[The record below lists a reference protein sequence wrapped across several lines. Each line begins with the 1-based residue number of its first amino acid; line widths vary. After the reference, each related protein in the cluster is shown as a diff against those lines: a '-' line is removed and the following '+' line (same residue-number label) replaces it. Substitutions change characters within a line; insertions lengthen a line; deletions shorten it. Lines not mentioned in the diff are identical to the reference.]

1 MGSNTENYNLIKP
14 SPEDYNIFQDQ
25 NTNMDIID
33 SQLRKLDR
41 EKEPLIK
48 KKSAFNKDFEADLEN
63 IAMDGI
69 ASVGSADTI
78 ARGDHV
84 HPTDTTRAD
93 ASHSHNGVYETPDGA
108 QKKIDAHASQPDPHV
123 GHISHSLATAPN
135 DFLVASGVG
144 QFGKK
149 TVSEVKEILGLGTAA
164 YTNVATFATAE
175 QGTKA
180 DNALPKASYTANDV
194 LEKLKTVDGSGSG
207 LDADLL
213 DGKEATAFA
222 TAEQGTKAD
231 NALPAASYTASDVL
245 ERLKTVGG
253 SGSGLDADLLDG
265 KEATAFATA
274 EQGTK
279 ADNALPATSYTA
291 SDVLEKLKTVDG
303 SGSGL
308 NADLLDGKE
317 ATAFAT
323 AEQGTKAD
331 NALPTASYTAND
343 VLEKLKTIDGSG
355 SELDADLLDG
365 KDSTAFA
372 TATQGTKAD
381 AALPAASYTAS
392 DVLTK
397 LKTVDGSGSGLDA
410 DLLDG
415 KEVTAFATA
424 EQGVK
429 ADNALPASSYTA
441 SDVLTKLKTVDGS
454 GSGIDADLLD
464 GKDSTAFA
472 TAAQGTKADTAATQT
487 SFNTHLAD
495 YVRQP
500 GYGTTAGSANTYTV
514 TLSPAPTV
522 YIDGIGIIVK
532 INAANTGAS
541 TLNVNGLGVKAI
553 VDSKGNSL
561 TAGKLR
567 LNGVYALR
575 YDGTNFVL
583 LGEAI
588 EGSGSGLDADL
599 LDGKDSTAFATA
611 AQGTKAD
618 AALPA
623 SSYTASDVLTKLKT
637 VDGSGSGIDA
647 DLLDGKEAT
656 ALATA
661 EQGVKADNALPASS
675 YTASDVLTKLKT
687 VDGNGSGL
695 DADLLDGKEA
705 TAFATAEQGTK
716 ADNALPTSSYTAND
730 VLTKLK
736 TVDGSGCGIDAD
748 LLDGKDST
756 AFATAA
762 QGAKADAAATQTSF
776 NTHLADYVRQ
786 PGYGTTAGS
795 ANTYTV
801 TLSPAPTVYI
811 DGMGVVVKINA
822 ANTGASTLNVN
833 GLGAKAIVDSK
844 GNALTAGKL
853 RLNGVYAL
861 RFDGTNF
868 VLLGEAIE
876 GSGSGLD
883 ADLLDGKDSTA
894 FATAAQGTKADAA
907 LPASSYTASDV
918 LTKLKTVDG
927 SGSGIDADLLDG
939 KEATAFATA
948 EQGTKADN
956 ALPASSYTASDMLTK
971 LKTVDGSGSG
981 LDADLLDG
989 KDSTAFATATQGTKA
1004 DAAATQTSFNT
1015 HLADYVRQPGYGITT
1030 GSANTY
1036 TLTLSPAPTAY
1047 IDGMG
1052 IAVKINAVNTS
1063 ASTINVNGLGA
1074 KAIVDSKGNALTAG
1088 KLRLNGIYALRFDG
1102 TNFILLGEA
1111 IEGSGSGLDADL
1123 LDGKDST
1130 AFATAAQGT
1139 KADNALPAASYT
1151 ASDVL
1156 TKLKTV
1162 DGSGSGLD
1170 ADLLDGKEATAFA
1183 TAEQGTKADNA
1194 LPTASYTA
1202 SDVLTKLKTVDG
1214 SGSGIDADLLDGK
1227 DSTAFATA
1235 AQGAKADAAATQ
1247 TSFNTHLAESASET
1261 VAGHIEL
1268 ATDAETTA
1276 GIDESK
1282 AISPKNFKKVIDNHI
1297 HKILSTESINFK
1309 IGTDLPSTYPIG
1321 EIIFFS
1327 NNPSVRFNDVY
1338 YCTVHTIKAY
1348 TGKACI
1354 QYIYPYNTDTPIYYR
1369 YGIYDIDEW
1378 KPWRALST
1386 SDHLHTGVYAT
1397 AAQGTKADNAMPN
1410 TYGAINAVS
1419 TTSSLTLAQAN
1430 KVIYTSNTT
1439 AIVLTIPASTS
1450 VAFVA
1455 GTQITFIQRLG
1466 GTVTFAPASGV
1477 TLESKDTKRTID
1489 GLYASA
1495 TLIYLG
1501 SNTWSL
1507 IGALV

>member
-222 TAEQGTKAD
+222 TAEQG
-231 NALPAASYTASDVL
+231 
-245 ERLKTVGG
+245 R
-253 SGSGLDADLLDG
+253 
-265 KEATAFATA
+265 
-274 EQGTK
+274 
-279 ADNALPATSYTA
+279 
-291 SDVLEKLKTVDG
+291 
-303 SGSGL
+303 
-308 NADLLDGKE
+308 
-317 ATAFAT
+317 
-323 AEQGTKAD
+323 KAD

-381 AALPAASYTAS
+381 AALPAA
-392 DVLTK
+392 
-397 LKTVDGSGSGLDA
+397 
-410 DLLDG
+410 
-415 KEVTAFATA
+415 
-424 EQGVK
+424 
-429 ADNALPASSYTA
+429 SYTA

-553 VDSKGNSL
+553 VDSKGNAL

-656 ALATA
+656 AFATA

-687 VDGNGSGL
+687 VDGNGSGI

-776 NTHLADYVRQ
+776 NTHLADYIRQ

-811 DGMGVVVKINA
+811 DGIGIIVKINA

-833 GLGAKAIVDSK
+833 GLGAKAIADSK

-861 RFDGTNF
+861 RYDGTNF

-894 FATAAQGTKADAA
+894 FATAAQGTKADNALPASSYTASDVLTKLKTVDGSGSGLDADLLHGKEVTAFATAEQGVKADNA

-939 KEATAFATA
+939 KDSTAFATA
-948 EQGTKADN
+948 AQGTKADN
-956 ALPASSYTASDMLTK
+956 ALPASSYTASDVLTK

-981 LDADLLDG
+981 IDADLLDG
-989 KDSTAFATATQGTKA
+989 KDSTAFATADQGTKA

-1015 HLADYVRQPGYGITT
+1015 HLSDYVRQPGYGITA

-1036 TLTLSPAPTAY
+1036 TVTLSPAPTAY

-1052 IAVKINAVNTS
+1052 IAVKINAANTT
-1063 ASTINVNGLGA
+1063 ASTLNVNGLGA
-1074 KAIVDSKGNALTAG
+1074 KAIVDSKGNSLTAG
-1088 KLRLNGIYALRFDG
+1088 KLRLNGIYALRYDG
-1102 TNFILLGEA
+1102 TNFVLLGEA

-1162 DGSGSGLD
+1162 DGSGSGID
-1170 ADLLDGKEATAFA
+1170 ADLLGGKEATAFA
-1183 TAEQGTKADNA
+1183 TAAQGIKADNA
-1194 LPTASYTA
+1194 LPATSYTA

-1227 DSTAFATA
+1227 DSTAF
-1235 AQGAKADAAATQ
+1235 
-1247 TSFNTHLAESASET
+1247 
-1261 VAGHIEL
+1261 
-1268 ATDAETTA
+1268 
-1276 GIDESK
+1276 
-1282 AISPKNFKKVIDNHI
+1282 
-1297 HKILSTESINFK
+1297 
-1309 IGTDLPSTYPIG
+1309 
-1321 EIIFFS
+1321 
-1327 NNPSVRFNDVY
+1327 
-1338 YCTVHTIKAY
+1338 
-1348 TGKACI
+1348 
-1354 QYIYPYNTDTPIYYR
+1354 
-1369 YGIYDIDEW
+1369 
-1378 KPWRALST
+1378 
-1386 SDHLHTGVYAT
+1386 AT

-1439 AIVLTIPASTS
+1439 AIVLTIPAITS